1 MELHMEYYLVISTI
15 MLFAGIYGFITR
27 RNLLAVLISIELIL
41 NSVDINFAVFNRYL
55 FPEQLEGFFFTLFAI
70 GVSACETAV
79 AIAIIIN
86 IYRNIRNI
94 QVKNLNELQ
103 EEEQCPISDTS
114 ESLLTNTSPSI
125 SGFHVR
131 FF

>member
-15 MLFAGIYGFITR
+15 MLFAGIYRFITR

-55 FPEQLEGFFFTLFAI
+55 FPEQMEGFFFTLFAI

-103 EEEQCPISDTS
+103 EEEQRNGQLKI
-114 ESLLTNTSPSI
+114 EN
-125 SGFHVR
+125 
-131 FF
+131 

>member
-41 NSVDINFAVFNRYL
+41 NSVDINFAVFHRYL

-94 QVKNLNELQ
+94 QVKNLNELK
-103 EEEQCPISDTS
+103 EESKGIE
-114 ESLLTNTSPSI
+114 
-125 SGFHVR
+125 
-131 FF
+131 